1 MDQAAVPQEELSLD
15 TVMARRF
22 ELVETINIISG
33 KHKGELEP
41 HNEELHLCEVFIKDE
56 MNKAG
61 MTQCKT
67 AAGQAFFTTKDSA
80 GVESWDQVIGLLLAA
95 PAPEG
100 VDAAQWQATLAHI
113 QAHGNWHFLNK
124 AINKTAVKEYI
135 DEHKANPPGVKYDT
149 YRDLSWRKGKG

>member
-1 MDQAAVPQEELSLD
+1 MDQAAVPQEELSLE
-15 TVMARRF
+15 TVMARVF
-22 ELVETINIISG
+22 ELVETIAIIEG

-41 HNEELHLCEVFIKDE
+41 HNEELHLCKTFIKDE

-80 GVESWDQVIGLLLAA
+80 GVESWDQVIGFLLTA
-95 PAPEG
+95 PAPDFVSPQDWPAVLG
-100 VDAAQWQATLAHI
+100 HI